1 MRTLSWTMK
10 AGEPLTGDL
19 DIDAI
24 HAWTPKEDTLKGMFF
39 SDMVAMLDAA
49 TWDGLKPKLDQPPK
63 LGKYVP
69 FSEYPIRDLQL
80 IQREVVKR
88 RFSKLGLREGYR
100 QLGRIAIE
108 TFRKSTVGTVIFAT
122 LHDPMAALKKY
133 PEARNLLT
141 RAGHVST
148 EPVAARE
155 ATVRYVGFHG
165 IAEYDAGVLEAVVMH
180 FKETPSAKVQVDGED
195 SSYTLRW

>member
-1 MRTLSWTMK
+1 MRTLKWTMS
-10 AGEPLTGDL
+10 AGEPISGDL
-19 DIDAI
+19 DIDAM

-49 TWDGLKPKLDQPPK
+49 TWEGLKPKLDQPPK

-80 IQREVVKR
+80 IQRAVVNR
-88 RFSKLGLREGYR
+88 RFPKLGLREGYR
-100 QLGRIAIE
+100 QLGRTAIE

-122 LHDPMAALKKY
+122 LSDPMSALKKY

-141 RAGHVST
+141 RAGRVST
-148 EPVAARE
+148 EARGERE
-155 ATVRYVGFHG
+155 AIVRYVGFHG
-165 IAEYDAGVLEAVVMH
+165 IAEYDAGVLEAVVLY
-180 FKETPSAKVQVDGED
+180 FKSTPTMAVTVDGED
-195 SSYTLRW
+195 SSYTVRW